1 MLTDQFMN
9 KNRAYIFLVP
19 CAILLSLYGCH
30 QRPEVAKSPENTLSV
45 KGSVH
50 EMNLYPDP
58 PPDFPEHEGK
68 SEFMSYCAICH
79 SLKYITAQPDFP
91 AKTWEAEVNKM
102 IAKYH
107 APIDSVISK
116 KIVGYL
122 VAIKSKH

>member
-1 MLTDQFMN
+1 MK
-9 KNRAYIFLVP
+9 KNSKYILIVTCLVVL
-19 CAILLSLYGCH
+19 CIYSCKH
-30 QRPEVAKSPENTLSV
+30 KQEIAKNPENTFSV

-50 EMNLYPDP
+50 EMDLYPDAP
-58 PPDFPEHEGK
+58 PEFPEHEGK

-79 SLKYITAQPDFP
+79 SLKYITSQPDFP

-102 IAKYH
+102 ISKYH

-116 KIVGYL
+116 KIVAYL